1 MKANNILY
9 INSSITGEN
18 SQSTLLASAL
28 TEQVH
33 NKFGSHIVE
42 RHLQNLPH
50 LDGERLAALFSD
62 ESRSPEQQQVL
73 DEANTLLEEVKQADA
88 IVIALPMYNFGVPSQ
103 FKAWLDHLARAGV
116 SFRYTENGPQ
126 GLLENKPVYILA
138 ARGGFYANTGN
149 DFQTPYVKQFFAL
162 LGITDIHFIYA
173 EGLNIS
179 AEQKQR
185 SINIALKEIERIIGN
200 LGKQQAA

>member
-1 MKANNILY
+1 MNNILY

-18 SQSTLLASAL
+18 SQSTLLANAL
-28 TEQVH
+28 TEQLQTQL
-33 NKFGSHIVE
+33 GSQIVE
-42 RHLQNLPH
+42 RQLQNLPH

-62 ESRSPEQQQVL
+62 ERRSPEQQQVL
-73 DEANTLLEEVKQADA
+73 DEANILLDEVKAADA

-116 SFRYTENGPQ
+116 TFRYTENGPQ
-126 GLLENKPVYILA
+126 GLIDNKPVYILA
-138 ARGGFYANTGN
+138 TRGGKYANTGN
-149 DFQTPYVKQFFAL
+149 DFQAPFVKQFFAMIGL
-162 LGITDIHFIYA
+162 KDVHFIYA

-185 SINIALKEIERIIGN
+185 SINIALKEIERIIKQRN
-200 LGKQQAA
+200 KQQAA